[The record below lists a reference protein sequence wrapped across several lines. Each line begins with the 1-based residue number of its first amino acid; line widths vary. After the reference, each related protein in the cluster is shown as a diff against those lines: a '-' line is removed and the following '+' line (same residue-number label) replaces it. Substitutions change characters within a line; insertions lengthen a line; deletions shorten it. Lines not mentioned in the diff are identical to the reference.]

1 MVEEARI
8 LLLADSEREATWLD
22 DTLRAGQCAATVVR
36 AADEASCRARLEA
49 EPWDLVLATFTD
61 AGAPAALPALRDRI
75 AGVDP
80 PLAILA
86 DRFDDAAEAAQ
97 RLGATVCLRGGG
109 FAHLGRVLERA
120 RREQPYR
127 IERPGGV
134 AFEEG
139 QREVL
144 ESIAMGNPLPEILEQ
159 IVLLVERQGD
169 GMLCSILLLDR
180 AKGRVLHGAAPHL
193 PRQLSEGIDG
203 AAIGPKEG
211 SCGAAAYL
219 GRSVIIED
227 IATHPNWTNYQQLA
241 LPFGLRACW
250 STPILAA
257 HRAEVLGTFAMYY
270 REPRAPTARERH
282 WVNRATHLASIAI
295 SRG

>member
-8 LLLADSEREATWLD
+8 LLLADSEREAAWLE
-22 DTLRAGQCAATVVR
+22 DTLRGGDCAATCVR
-36 AADEASCRARLEA
+36 VADEESCRARLE
-49 EPWDLVLATFTD
+49 EDPWDLVLAAFTP
-61 AGAPAALPALRDRI
+61 GAPAGMRSVQDRI

-86 DRFDDAAEAAQ
+86 DRFDDVAEPAQ
-97 RLGATVCLRGGG
+97 RLGASVCLRGGG

-127 IERPGGV
+127 LERPGGA

-144 ESIAMGNPLPEILEQ
+144 ESIAMGNPVPEVLEQ
-159 IVLLVERQGD
+159 IVLLIERQEE
-169 GMLCSILLLDR
+169 GMFCSILLLDR
-180 AKGRVLHGAAPHL
+180 QTGTLRHGAAPSL
-193 PRQLSEGIDG
+193 PRELSQGVDG
-203 AAIGPKEG
+203 LSIGPQEG

-219 GRSVIIED
+219 GRSVIVED
-227 IATHPNWTNYQQLA
+227 IANHPNWPRYRHLT

-250 STPILAA
+250 STPILTA
-257 HRAEVLGTFAMYY
+257 HKAEVLGTFAIYH
-270 REPRAPTARERH
+270 REPRAPSARERH
-282 WVNRATHLASIAI
+282 WVTRATHLASIAI
-295 SRG
+295 SRR

>member
-1 MVEEARI
+1 
-8 LLLADSEREATWLD
+8 
-22 DTLRAGQCAATVVR
+22 
-36 AADEASCRARLEA
+36 
-49 EPWDLVLATFTD
+49 
-61 AGAPAALPALRDRI
+61 
-75 AGVDP
+75 
-80 PLAILA
+80 
-86 DRFDDAAEAAQ
+86 
-97 RLGATVCLRGGG
+97 
-109 FAHLGRVLERA
+109 VLERA